1 AHDDL
6 LPHGLGLGGHL
17 GIVLHLDHHDL
28 LLLVQDVLAHLRLVP
43 EAGVQSG
50 NLHGHVLADLL
61 HLLSGQ
67 VGLQVHQHTDLAAG
81 VHIGHG
87 DVLGEAGEAADL
99 DVLADH
105 QHHLLLLLGDGQVGA
120 DVLALHQRV
129 QVGGSLLGHSG
140 GHALDEVHELL
151 VLAHEV
157 GLGVD
162 LDHHAHAVD
171 DGGIGHT
178 LGGNAAG
185 LLGGGGHALLAQ
197 PLHGLVHI
205 AVGGGQRLLAI
216 HHAHAGHLAQVLYIS
231 CGKSHFEF
239 LQTVLVY
246 TRKCRRRLLSVGSSL
261 FRGGLSG
268 LLTLLALQHGV
279 GHDGGDQLDGAD
291 GVVVAGDHIID
302 LIGIAVGIG
311 DGHHG
316 NTQLVGL
323 GDGVALLAGVHDE
336 QGAGQL
342 LHFLHA
348 AQVLLQLGDLAQVLH
363 DFLLGQHVEGAV
375 LLHGLQLVQPVH

>member
-1 AHDDL
+1 
-6 LPHGLGLGGHL
+6 
-17 GIVLHLDHHDL
+17 
-28 LLLVQDVLAHLRLVP
+28 
-43 EAGVQSG
+43 
-50 NLHGHVLADLL
+50 
-61 HLLSGQ
+61 
-67 VGLQVHQHTDLAAG
+67 
-81 VHIGHG
+81 
-87 DVLGEAGEAADL
+87 
-99 DVLADH
+99 
-105 QHHLLLLLGDGQVGA
+105 
-120 DVLALHQRV
+120 
-129 QVGGSLLGHSG
+129 
-140 GHALDEVHELL
+140 
-151 VLAHEV
+151 
-157 GLGVD
+157 D

-375 LLHGLQLVQPVH
+375 LLHGLQLVQPVHTGAHGLEVGHHAAQPPGIHIELAATGGLLADGLLRLLLGAHEQQGLAALRQLTDEAVCLLQLADGLLQVHDID